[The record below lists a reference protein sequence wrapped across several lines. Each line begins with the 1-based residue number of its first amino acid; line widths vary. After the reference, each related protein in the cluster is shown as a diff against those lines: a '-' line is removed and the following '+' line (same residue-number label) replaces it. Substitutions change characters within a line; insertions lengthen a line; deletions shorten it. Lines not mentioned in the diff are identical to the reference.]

1 MIMAVR
7 GTPMPMPT
15 LADPERPDEDAG
27 IEVGIVMPEFTA
39 VLVELRDANA
49 VDAVNAVAPVD
60 EVDAVNAVDI
70 EGVEDMIEACPSVT
84 RFSESLQQVS
94 LPISP

>member
-1 MIMAVR
+1 
-7 GTPMPMPT
+7 MPMPT

-27 IEVGIVMPEFTA
+27 TEVGLVVAELTA
-39 VLVELRDANA
+39 VLVELRGANA
-49 VDAVNAVAPVD
+49 VDAVVVVDAVAAVD
-60 EVDAVNAVDI
+60 EVDAANVFDI

-94 LPISP
+94 LPIVF